1 MARWKLFRFSEKSI
15 KSELTKYSVN
25 EEHSFRQK
33 ILHHIPLIDA

>member
-33 ILHHIPLIDA
+33 IFHHIPLIDA